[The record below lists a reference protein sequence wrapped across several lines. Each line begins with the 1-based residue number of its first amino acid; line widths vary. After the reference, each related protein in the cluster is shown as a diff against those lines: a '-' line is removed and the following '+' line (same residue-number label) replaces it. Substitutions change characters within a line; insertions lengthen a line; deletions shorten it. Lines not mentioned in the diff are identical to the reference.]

1 MFNKEELDR
10 IIAKFADAKAEE
22 ERKKKEE
29 NKEKDEKT
37 KERVAELMQ
46 DLKKEWHEFVQ
57 QHKTELADI
66 MEVSKGVHKYINKYF
81 DFNFNYGINYSYPN
95 MNLFIGRI
103 GKKCVR
109 RDGVAWQVNSLKT
122 FMNVER
128 EEKGIYDALTRI
140 SDIEDGDYFI
150 AKNSD
155 VYILFPVNNI
165 EDNLLVFDEEIY
177 PFSTYL
183 NLTEN
188 LNKYELM
195 DIKDNPSEDEWRLG
209 NLLGFIETLSD
220 LFNTYKQELDE
231 FIKKSEKKFDKE
243 EEKNKKLEEKR
254 KEAKRLEDELKQQ
267 LEEIQ
272 QMENAQDE

>member
-1 MFNKEELDR
+1 MFDKEELNR

-22 ERKKKEE
+22 ERKKKEA

-66 MEVSKGVHKYINKYF
+66 MEVSKGVHKYINKDF
-81 DFNFNYGINYSYPN
+81 DFSFNCGINYSN
-95 MNLFIGRI
+95 MYLFIGRI
-103 GKKCVR
+103 GKKYVR

-128 EEKGIYDALTRI
+128 EEKGIGDALTRI

-165 EDNLLVFDEEIY
+165 EDNLLIFDEEIY

-195 DIKDNPSEDEWRLG
+195 DIKDNPSEDEWRLN
-209 NLLGFIETLSD
+209 NLLGFIETLSV
-220 LFNTYKQELDE
+220 LFNTYKHELDE
-231 FIKKSEKKFDKE
+231 FIRKSEKKFDKKVGKE
-243 EEKNKKLEEKR
+243 IRQARGKEQEAGRDEKGSQTPGR
-254 KEAKRLEDELKQQ
+254 
-267 LEEIQ
+267 
-272 QMENAQDE
+272 